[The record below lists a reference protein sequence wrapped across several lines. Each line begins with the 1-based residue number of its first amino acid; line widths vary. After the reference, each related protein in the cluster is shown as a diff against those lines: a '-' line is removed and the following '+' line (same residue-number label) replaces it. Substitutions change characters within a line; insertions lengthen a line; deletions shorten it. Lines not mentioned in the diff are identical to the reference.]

1 MFLYKGFGIKEIPH
15 SQIKTII
22 QCHNLLLFV
31 ELQKTAN
38 FYHIPWS
45 LKVTENSN
53 LLSSTLY
60 YLLVMKEFDSS
71 DSVCQILLYAQML
84 SCGLCGAK
92 LRPSKSALT
101 IVSQTEPIFSSS
113 HH

>member
-1 MFLYKGFGIKEIPH
+1 M
-15 SQIKTII
+15 
-22 QCHNLLLFV
+22 

-101 IVSQTEPIFSSS
+101 IVSQTEPIFHLPITDLFLTELRHKIKNNPNGSVFLKKLRCLK
-113 HH
+113 